1 MHLYEGKPIN
11 LSQIHCEPVTV
22 GRAQVISP
30 THSIPKPLLATRGIF
45 QVFLENLHLFMFFH
59 EFFSWIKISA
69 GFFFQKF
76 KHSPACCLQPGY
88 PNVVAMDT
96 WQRLEK
102 LNLPTKPNESFPEA
116 RASGETHK
124 DVVKKLMGNPWDWW
138 LVRYIYLHESLI
150 FTPLKTNM
158 SPENQ
163 WLEDEFPI

>member
-30 THSIPKPLLATRGIF
+30 THSIPKPLLATRVIF
-45 QVFLENLHLFMFFH
+45 QVFLENLHLFMSFH
-59 EFFSWIKISA
+59 EFFCWIKNRR
-69 GFFFQKF
+69 FFFSEVQF
-76 KHSPACCLQPGY
+76 LPRRFAAVSGY

-116 RASGETHK
+116 RASGA
-124 DVVKKLMGNPWDWW
+124 DPQRCCFQNP
-138 LVRYIYLHESLI
+138 
-150 FTPLKTNM
+150 
-158 SPENQ
+158 
-163 WLEDEFPI
+163 